1 MKWFRW
7 LWCLFFF
14 ISLFDADSLIQ
25 ALRVKRLHLGDGTI
39 LEEAILLIQDGK
51 IVEVGSQISIPP
63 RCRILL
69 ESNTLEATPGMINF
83 SCPLFLHTSETQ
95 EAGQSVSSAPNGF
108 DPYNPHW
115 KNYFEPSR
123 LRLGDQLIDGLIY
136 EPISEAFRQ
145 ELLQSGVTTYV
156 LSSGSTRWIEGLS
169 GVLRLKPTGT
179 PFEILLSEQAISL
192 QISSDLALAAKQVQ
206 LFESFLRENRNYQE
220 KKEETQKAQD
230 DFDKALKQWKNEK
243 QQAETERKEFKK
255 EAPKRPELF
264 KIDKSHECLI
274 NLRQQKKTLYLENT
288 QDNSIRAWSKLAQ
301 DFKLKIIWKKGTLSP
316 TLEERKEP
324 LVLFPDQLNAEK
336 YPSVALSKNK
346 VPIFFGTG
354 DRVEAS
360 RFLRLMVSQW
370 IALGIDPEVCIRGLT
385 SEPAKYLGLDQKIG
399 LLKKGLDADIVIFE
413 GDPWNSLSLVRM
425 VLIQG
430 EIVYEAR

>member
-206 LFESFLRENRNYQE
+206 LFESFLRENSNYQ
-220 KKEETQKAQD
+220 
-230 DFDKALKQWKNEK
+230 
-243 QQAETERKEFKK
+243 
-255 EAPKRPELF
+255 
-264 KIDKSHECLI
+264 
-274 NLRQQKKTLYLENT
+274 
-288 QDNSIRAWSKLAQ
+288 
-301 DFKLKIIWKKGTLSP
+301 
-316 TLEERKEP
+316 
-324 LVLFPDQLNAEK
+324 
-336 YPSVALSKNK
+336 
-346 VPIFFGTG
+346 
-354 DRVEAS
+354 
-360 RFLRLMVSQW
+360 
-370 IALGIDPEVCIRGLT
+370 
-385 SEPAKYLGLDQKIG
+385 
-399 LLKKGLDADIVIFE
+399 
-413 GDPWNSLSLVRM
+413 
-425 VLIQG
+425 
-430 EIVYEAR
+430 